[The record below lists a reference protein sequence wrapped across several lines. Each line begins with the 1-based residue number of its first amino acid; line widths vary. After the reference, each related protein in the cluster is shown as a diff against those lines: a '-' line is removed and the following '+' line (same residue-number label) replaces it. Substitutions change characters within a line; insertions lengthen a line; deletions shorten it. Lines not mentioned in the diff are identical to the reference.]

1 MIKIKSL
8 EIWSIKYSP
17 KRPTKKT
24 KTTTTKKTSNSFPNC
39 CHILLLFFR
48 AVLKL
53 RGPKYWFYEKVTLKL
68 EYLQLCQ
75 DVTIFNVFRI
85 EMLSSISKF
94 CIFINISAFHFT
106 WLKLAFSEITCL
118 LATKFM
124 FKKSFF
130 CLRVVGA
137 MKRNITKTILK
148 HSKLPKK
155 NEKKEWPDLCTC
167 QYFARFKLIWIL
179 HSFIKKWTLTVSC
192 SNSKVTTPNQPS
204 PWYNLRCDLHVN
216 D

>member
-8 EIWSIKYSP
+8 EVWSIKYSP

-75 DVTIFNVFRI
+75 DVTIFNFFRI

-106 WLKLAFSEITCL
+106 WLQLAFLRLHACL
-118 LATKFM
+118 QLNLCS
-124 FKKSFF
+124 KKVFSV
-130 CLRVVGA
+130 L
-137 MKRNITKTILK
+137 
-148 HSKLPKK
+148 
-155 NEKKEWPDLCTC
+155 
-167 QYFARFKLIWIL
+167 Q
-179 HSFIKKWTLTVSC
+179 
-192 SNSKVTTPNQPS
+192 
-204 PWYNLRCDLHVN
+204 
-216 D
+216 